1 MDEEKQPTYDVNQ
14 VEIATITS
22 WARIA
27 RTGGIILAVVFLVIS
42 ILIIFSTIRMAIFSR
57 REEIYMMKL
66 VGADKRFIRGPF
78 LVEAEI
84 CGILAGL
91 VAASASYFGFMWL
104 APKLSG
110 YGINVDE
117 ILGILQSSKLVLM
130 FLVFVGLGIIIGRVS
145 ARLAVSKY
153 LHKA

>member
-1 MDEEKQPTYDVNQ
+1 
-14 VEIATITS
+14 
-22 WARIA
+22 
-27 RTGGIILAVVFLVIS
+27 
-42 ILIIFSTIRMAIFSR
+42 
-57 REEIYMMKL
+57 
-66 VGADKRFIRGPF
+66 
-78 LVEAEI
+78 VEAEI
-84 CGILAGL
+84 CGILAGGG
-91 VAASASYFGFMWL
+91 AASASYFGFMWL

-117 ILGILQSSKLVLM
+117 ILEILQSSKLVLM